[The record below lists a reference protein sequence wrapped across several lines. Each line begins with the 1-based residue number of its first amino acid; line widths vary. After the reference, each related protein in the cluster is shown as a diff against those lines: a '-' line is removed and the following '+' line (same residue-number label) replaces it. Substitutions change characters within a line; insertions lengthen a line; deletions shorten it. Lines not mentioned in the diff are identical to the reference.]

1 VSIVL
6 KALHGKIS
14 KAKKDRKEWG
24 TSALLFKNWG
34 NMKINGFSIAFVK
47 GAEYSSWADTKS
59 ENLSWVEEG
68 SGIIEFRNKRYRI
81 TKGYAF
87 KVFPG
92 QQPVITPKG
101 KLVIFSV
108 QMPSRKSGKF
118 DVVNVNRLKSK
129 VYEYETLGKEVF
141 TPKIKN
147 SLGLLWFVFPID
159 KIPLHI
165 HPYSDRIIRTISGKG
180 YTFAEPNLYEMT
192 PDSFTNFPKGTVHT
206 NGPVPGHV
214 YTVYAVQIP
223 WIESKIDEK
232 NIGGSPKFVRYIG
245 PTPPRKL
252 WKTKPDFIR
261 VIKKNSR

>member
-1 VSIVL
+1 MKL
-6 KALHGKIS
+6 KTIHGKLS
-14 KAKKDRKEWG
+14 KIKKIKHEWG
-24 TSALLFKNWG
+24 YSSTLFRNWG
-34 NMKINGFSIAFVK
+34 NMKVNGFSVTFTKIT
-47 GAEYSSWADTKS
+47 EYASWADAAS
-59 ENLSWVEEG
+59 ENLSWVEKG
-68 SGIIEFRNKRYRI
+68 TGIIIFRGKKYHI
-81 TKGYAF
+81 SKGFAF

-92 QQPVITPKG
+92 QRPVIKPKG

-108 QMPSRKSGKF
+108 QMPSNRSGNF
-118 DVVNVNRLKSK
+118 EIVNINKVSSK

-141 TPKIKN
+141 IPKIKN

-192 PDSFTNFPKGTVHT
+192 PDSFTNLPKGIVHT

-245 PTPPRKL
+245 PTPPKKL
-252 WKTKPDFIR
+252 WKTKPDFLR
-261 VIKKNSR
+261 AIKKNNRK

>member
-1 VSIVL
+1 MSL

-14 KAKKDRKEWG
+14 KSKKEKKEWG
-24 TSALLFKNWG
+24 TSAALFKNWG
-34 NMKINGFSIAFVK
+34 NLKANGFSITFLK
-47 GAEYSSWADTKS
+47 QTEYSSWADIDS
-59 ENLSWVEEG
+59 ENLSWVEDG
-68 SGIIEFRNKRYRI
+68 SGTIEYRGKKYRLS
-81 TKGYAF
+81 KGVAF
-87 KVFPG
+87 KAFPG
-92 QQPVITPKG
+92 QQPAIKPKG

-108 QMPSRKSGKF
+108 QMHSKKSGNF
-118 DVVNVNRLKSK
+118 EVVNVKKIKSK
-129 VYEYETLGKEVF
+129 VYEYETLGKEIF

-206 NGPVPGHV
+206 NGPVPGHI
-214 YTVYAVQIP
+214 YTVFAVQIP

-232 NIGGSPKFVRYIG
+232 NIGGSPKFVRYVG
-245 PTPPRKL
+245 PTPPKKL
-252 WKTKPDFIR
+252 WKTKPDFLR
-261 VIKKNSR
+261 AIKKIGR